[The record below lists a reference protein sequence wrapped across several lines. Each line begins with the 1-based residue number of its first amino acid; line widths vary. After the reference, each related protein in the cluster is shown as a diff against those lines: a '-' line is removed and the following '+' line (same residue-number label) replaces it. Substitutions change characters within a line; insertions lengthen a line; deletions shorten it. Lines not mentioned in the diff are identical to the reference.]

1 MQRGSPSAAAAAA
14 SRGVGKVATGGHFQ
28 LPTSP
33 PLGKPGTN
41 ADAAAGV
48 RGLESAGKTK
58 TNNRTKTRNGATNSA
73 NSATNSATNT
83 TTSSTTN
90 TTTNATTNTTTKKTK
105 EKNKKKN
112 KTKNTTDR
120 AAANAA
126 GNAASKTTIAADTT
140 TSKTTANAAGKTAHV
155 TSADALAFDAP
166 ASGTARIASS
176 VADHA
181 RIAAGKARYKTDLV
195 HATMPLGAVL
205 HILRE
210 RRKDQLYLN
219 CFWYFVFIL
228 LYTVVVNMHH
238 HIFTSFSQNYG
249 IRDVLLNEPFQEPD
263 DLRTY
268 HDVGEI
274 DEWWLWFEGPFAQ
287 KIWSTEWYSGDTRDN
302 ETEMGLL
309 LQECYVIGAVRL
321 RQVRTVMELKTAGKR
336 TFKSWPPYR
345 TAKLSL
351 FHGKPGAGG
360 SANAS
365 TSTSC
370 GLSSSAENPLFTGG
384 GKDGDPARGAET
396 RTDLRTQDG
405 TASFG
410 EYCTG
415 LGALDGMSYDPLQT
429 EHYGGAGY
437 VIDFPRNNASHAMS
451 TIAKLKAARW
461 IDQGTRA
468 VAVDLNVYNP
478 STDTVTALRVR

>member
-1 MQRGSPSAAAAAA
+1 MLRGSPSAVAA
-14 SRGVGKVATGGHFQ
+14 SRSAAKGPSEVKIENTGRHFQ
-28 LPTSP
+28 LTSTNKT
-33 PLGKPGTN
+33 LGEIPKGAGGESRSSQATASATKP
-41 ADAAAGV
+41 DPQPAALIH
-48 RGLESAGKTK
+48 RPEEGKTSKK
-58 TNNRTKTRNGATNSA
+58 TTRRKKKKMTVKDDDGGGGGGGVETPD
-73 NSATNSATNT
+73 
-83 TTSSTTN
+83 
-90 TTTNATTNTTTKKTK
+90 ATTKGT
-105 EKNKKKN
+105 E
-112 KTKNTTDR
+112 DSSSS
-120 AAANAA
+120 AA
-126 GNAASKTTIAADTT
+126 
-140 TSKTTANAAGKTAHV
+140 TSKSASASD
-155 TSADALAFDAP
+155 TSVPQPTQIRSF
-166 ASGTARIASS
+166 

-181 RIAAGKARYKTDLV
+181 RIAAGKARHKVDIDN
-195 HATMPLGAVL
+195 ATMPLGAVL

-219 CFWYFVFIL
+219 CLWYFVFIL

-249 IRDVLLNEPFQEPD
+249 IRDVLLNEPFHEPD

-287 KIWSTEWYSGDTRDN
+287 KIWSTEWYSGDSRDS
-302 ETEMGLL
+302 ETEMGVL

-321 RQVRTVMELKTAGKR
+321 RQVRTVMEMKTAGKR

-345 TAKLSL
+345 TL
-351 FHGKPGAGG
+351 
-360 SANAS
+360 NAPLLGQKAVS
-365 TSTSC
+365 TATNMSTLTTC

-396 RTDLRTQDG
+396 RVGLRTQDG

-410 EYCTG
+410 DYCTG

-437 VIDFPRNNASHAMS
+437 VIDFPRTNSTHAIS